1 MIQDMNQ
8 GKDQVRDEWQTMK
21 AQGKEGD
28 QGVHLPE
35 HEATGNTQKCI
46 GQLSQIYEEI
56 YSYFTKSNNFELH
69 T

>member
-46 GQLSQIYEEI
+46 GQLSQIYEDIAMPI
-56 YSYFTKSNNFELH
+56 YSYFTKSN
-69 T
+69 

>member
-46 GQLSQIYEEI
+46 GQLSQIYEE
-56 YSYFTKSNNFELH
+56 
-69 T
+69 